1 MIDKNLVVRR
11 LINNRRRFKNN
22 YKRLS
27 NLTIAF
33 SLDKNCLCGL
43 EIGDK
48 FRSPNLL
55 VQVIEASEGEVYLI
69 VTKIV

>member
-27 NLTIAF
+27 CKTIAF
-33 SLDKNCLCGL
+33 SLDKSCLCGL

-48 FRSPNLL
+48 FLSEHLL
-55 VQVIEASEGEVYLI
+55 AQVIEASEGEVYLI
-69 VTKIV
+69 VTKTV